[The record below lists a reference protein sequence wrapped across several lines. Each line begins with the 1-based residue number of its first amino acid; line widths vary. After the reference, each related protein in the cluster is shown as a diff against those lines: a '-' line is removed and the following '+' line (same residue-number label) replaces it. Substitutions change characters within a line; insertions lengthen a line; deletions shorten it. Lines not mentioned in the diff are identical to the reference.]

1 MLVSFALLGLLLV
14 IYTKSENGLAGLH
27 DTTVDY
33 KGKMD
38 PETMPKTLF
47 SKNEEKSEQNSL
59 ISNLPFNRRSRNS
72 GTLINSVCIC
82 FLN

>member
-1 MLVSFALLGLLLV
+1 MLLSFALLGLLLV
-14 IYTKSENGLAGLH
+14 IYTKSDNGLAGLH
-27 DTTVDY
+27 DKTVDP

-59 ISNLPFNRRSRNS
+59 ISNLPLNKRSRNS
-72 GTLINSVCIC
+72 GTLINLIN
-82 FLN
+82 LP